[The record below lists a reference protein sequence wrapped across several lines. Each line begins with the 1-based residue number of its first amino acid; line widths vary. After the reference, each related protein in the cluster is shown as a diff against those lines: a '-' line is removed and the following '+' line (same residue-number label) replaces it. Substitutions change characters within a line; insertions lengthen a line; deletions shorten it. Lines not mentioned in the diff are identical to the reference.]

1 MDEKLVTQLK
11 LLKKYTGILK
21 EIKEKEE
28 SEYLKDTILQ
38 GAAERYLQLSIESCI
53 NIGNRIL
60 SLEQLNFD
68 IGVIETYTDIFKN
81 LSQIGIIDN
90 EFTENLIKMAKFR
103 NRLVHVYWDM
113 DNKFIYK
120 VLQNNLSDLDRFSKM
135 TANYIDNKGKD
146 MKWYNNKRVYYR
158 NIL

>member
-146 MKWYNNKRVYYR
+146 MK
-158 NIL
+158 